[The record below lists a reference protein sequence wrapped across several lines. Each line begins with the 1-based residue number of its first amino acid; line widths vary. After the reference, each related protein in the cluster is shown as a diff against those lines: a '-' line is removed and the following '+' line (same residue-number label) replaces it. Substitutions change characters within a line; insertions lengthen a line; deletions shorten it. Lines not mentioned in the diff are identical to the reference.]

1 MNTHSLGSITDHL
14 VTLTVRIVD
23 TLSFAY
29 VIMYITFF
37 IHSFTFIIWVTPY
50 KLLKNCWLYI
60 YVIYDLIL
68 LWTQTPLEISQV
80 IFSPLQSAFCVHFG
94 LHMWSYWSHFSFTPL
109 HSVSELHSTIIIL
122 VTFFYNFVLTM
133 NTQSFGSITGHLITI
148 TINILC
154 TFWSA
159 YMIIRITYVIYS
171 FTFRI
176 RETSLINIMISI
188 TLFVIHVL

>member
-1 MNTHSLGSITDHL
+1 MDTNSFGNITGHL
-14 VTLTVRIVD
+14 LTLTISILCAFWF
-23 TLSFAY
+23 TY
-29 VIMYITFF
+29 VVILITFF
-37 IHSFTFIIWVTPY
+37 IYSFTFSIRV
-50 KLLKNCWLYI
+50 
-60 YVIYDLIL
+60 
-68 LWTQTPLEISQV
+68 
-80 IFSPLQSAFCVHFG
+80 A
-94 LHMWSYWSHFSFTPL
+94 SYNYHCSN
-109 HSVSELHSTIIIL
+109 
-122 VTFFYNFVLTM
+122 FFYNFVLTM

-159 YMIIRITYVIYS
+159 YMIIRITFVIYS